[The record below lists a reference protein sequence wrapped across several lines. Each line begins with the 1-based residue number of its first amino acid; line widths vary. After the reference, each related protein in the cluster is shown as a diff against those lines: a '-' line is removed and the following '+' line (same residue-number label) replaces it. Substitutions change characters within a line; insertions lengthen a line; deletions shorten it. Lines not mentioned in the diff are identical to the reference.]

1 MQESENSV
9 QDSLK
14 SLQWT
19 MSQLSDRVNKIDEEM
34 TDLEALNGK
43 LADLKSMMKDI
54 WKHQRRR
61 VKKQHDAVAAQPQN
75 TPSQQRDEEKF
86 AVADET
92 KTDDEDFR
100 LDDTTIQTP
109 DEGGEGKQTDRKT
122 SQ

>member
-1 MQESENSV
+1 MQESENSI

-61 VKKQHDAVAAQPQN
+61 VKKQHDTAAAQPQS
-75 TPSQQRDEEKF
+75 TPSQQRDEEKV
-86 AVADET
+86 AAADET

-109 DEGGEGKQTDRKT
+109 DEGGEGEQTDRKT

>member
-61 VKKQHDAVAAQPQN
+61 VKKQHDAAAAQPQN

-100 LDDTTIQTP
+100 LDDTTIRTP